1 MIVIDSCVWIHA
13 FLRTDA
19 KCTYILEKIFN
30 GNVKPIISAYLAKE
44 ISDNVIF
51 EGHKSGKDINLLQTA
66 IWSLFREP
74 YVKTTFTPLDFDKTV
89 LREVKGRAEN
99 IALAKALRIEPKDA
113 PIVALAHHY
122 AIPLVTMDVKSLL
135 NVKERVYE
143 LINVDIITVDDLLDL
158 L

>member
-1 MIVIDSCVWIHA
+1 MTQSN
-13 FLRTDA
+13 F
-19 KCTYILEKIFN
+19 Y
-30 GNVKPIISAYLAKE
+30 
-44 ISDNVIF
+44 
-51 EGHKSGKDINLLQTA
+51 DI
-66 IWSLFREP
+66 
-74 YVKTTFTPLDFDKTV
+74 V
-89 LREVKGRAEN
+89 LRDVKGRDET

>member
-13 FLRTDA
+13 FLRTDR
-19 KCTYILEKIFN
+19 KCIDILEKIFH
-30 GNVKPIISAYLAKE
+30 GDITPIISAYLAKE

-51 EGHKSGKDINLLQTA
+51 EGHKSRKDINLLQTA
-66 IWSLFREP
+66 IWSLLREP
-74 YVKTTFTPLDFDKTV
+74 YVKTTFTPLDFDKIV

-122 AIPLVTMDVKSLL
+122 AVPLVTMDVKSLL
-135 NVKERVYE
+135 NVKERIYE
-143 LINVDIITVDDLLDL
+143 LINVDIITVDEFLDIL
-158 L
+158 